1 MRDATPLHSNAG
13 QVLLGQALCDNPMN
27 DLAQKQG
34 HRIVL

>member
-1 MRDATPLHSNAG
+1 MLEESW
-13 QVLLGQALCDNPMN
+13 VEQALCDNLMN